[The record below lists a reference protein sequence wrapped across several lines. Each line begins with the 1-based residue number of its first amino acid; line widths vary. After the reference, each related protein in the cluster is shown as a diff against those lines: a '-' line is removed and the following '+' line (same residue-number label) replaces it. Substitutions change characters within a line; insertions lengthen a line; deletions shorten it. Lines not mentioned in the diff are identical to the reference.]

1 MSRWVLPH
9 SQKRK
14 RMLLLFSFSETLLYN
29 RMTALP
35 FAVNAMPNW
44 AVCGHVTSWVFN
56 PIRPEA
62 GKLFNTYDSS
72 KLKVLGVV
80 YEQAFSWSWIYSDAV
95 VNGHHEVTEHLKA
108 RGGTISEFQLAHLMN
123 SAASTG
129 DIKTLKRLIRWTGQ
143 VNVSDFDGQTP
154 LHTAAMYGRLNVT
167 NLLLKEGAGKYNV
180 KSRGKQLTITDL
192 WFVSGEWINYLP
204 KLKAEAN
211 SWSARHWQNTIFC
224 NNWIQ

>member
-1 MSRWVLPH
+1 MWSCD
-9 SQKRK
+9 
-14 RMLLLFSFSETLLYN
+14 LLNVFKN
-29 RMTALP
+29 K
-35 FAVNAMPNW
+35 
-44 AVCGHVTSWVFN
+44 FN

-62 GKLFNTYDSS
+62 GKRFNPFDLS
-72 KLKVLGVV
+72 KLEVLGVV

-95 VNGHHEVTEHLKA
+95 VSGHHEVAEHLKA

-180 KSRGKQLTITDL
+180 KSRGKRLTIIGRGGAKYRDL
-192 WFVSGEWINYLP
+192 SVASG
-204 KLKAEAN
+204 
-211 SWSARHWQNTIFC
+211 
-224 NNWIQ
+224 